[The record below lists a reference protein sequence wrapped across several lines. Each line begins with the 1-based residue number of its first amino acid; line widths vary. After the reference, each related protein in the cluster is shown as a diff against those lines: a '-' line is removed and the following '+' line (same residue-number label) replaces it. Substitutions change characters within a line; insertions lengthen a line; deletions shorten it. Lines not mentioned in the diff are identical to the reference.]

1 MRAINFSAGPAGLP
15 LPALERA
22 REELLDYRGSGMSI
36 MEQSHR
42 GKDYEAVHQEAKALL
57 TELLGVPDTH
67 RILFLQGGARQ
78 HFAQVPMNFLPPG
91 ASADYIL
98 TDTWSEGALEEARFY
113 GNPRVAASTAGAD
126 GRYTRVPRQEELQL
140 DPAAAYVH
148 LTSNNTLFG
157 SQFQEFPDVGSVPL
171 VADMSS
177 DFLWR
182 PTDVSRFALIYAGA
196 QKNVGPSGVVIVL
209 AHQDFLARGR
219 TDIPKIFRYGVHA
232 EHDSLF
238 NTPPTFAIYLCRN
251 VLAWAKEVGGL
262 AQLERWN
269 REKAA
274 LLYGALDRMQGFY
287 RSPVERESR
296 SAMNVVF
303 RLPTEA
309 LEEAF
314 VAAAKRE
321 GMVGL
326 KGHRSTGGIRA
337 SLYNAVTVGDVRT
350 LVAFMDTFAR
360 AHG

>member
-1 MRAINFSAGPAGLP
+1 
-15 LPALERA
+15 
-22 REELLDYRGSGMSI
+22 
-36 MEQSHR
+36 
-42 GKDYEAVHQEAKALL
+42 
-57 TELLGVPDTH
+57 
-67 RILFLQGGARQ
+67 
-78 HFAQVPMNFLPPG
+78 
-91 ASADYIL
+91 
-98 TDTWSEGALEEARFY
+98 
-113 GNPRVAASTAGAD
+113 
-126 GRYTRVPRQEELQL
+126 
-140 DPAAAYVH
+140 
-148 LTSNNTLFG
+148 
-157 SQFQEFPDVGSVPL
+157 
-171 VADMSS
+171 
-177 DFLWR
+177 
-182 PTDVSRFALIYAGA
+182 
-196 QKNVGPSGVVIVL
+196 VGPSGVVIVL
-209 AHQDFLARGR
+209 AHRDFLARGR

-314 VAAAKRE
+314 VAAAKKE